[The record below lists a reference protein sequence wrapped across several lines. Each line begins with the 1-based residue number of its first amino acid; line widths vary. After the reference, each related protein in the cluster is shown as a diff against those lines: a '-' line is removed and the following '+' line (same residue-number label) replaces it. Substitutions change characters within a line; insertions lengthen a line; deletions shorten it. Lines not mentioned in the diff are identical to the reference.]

1 MHSVDK
7 VPVLIFHV
15 LETDIPEDT
24 GVVEKDIDAAKVLDG
39 GFNDGF
45 AVLDTVVVCYCLAA
59 SSSDFID
66 NHIGSLEETPGVS
79 GKRVCVSI
87 DTTYLGRLALTRM
100 RATQIVDNDVCTS

>member
-7 VPVLIFHV
+7 VPVLVFHV

-24 GVVEKDIDAAKVLDG
+24 GVVEEDINAAKVLDG

-45 AVLDTVVVCYCLAA
+45 AVLDTVVVCYRLAA

-79 GKRVCVSI
+79 EIRQRASGKSLCKHRHNLPWPTCPHQNESHP
-87 DTTYLGRLALTRM
+87 GR
-100 RATQIVDNDVCTS
+100 